1 MRRTLSSSVSPP
13 LPLRLRDLSN
23 LDFIRSVAVL
33 LVVMA
38 HVTLYTGHFP
48 SAIGWL
54 GHAGVY
60 IFFVHTS
67 LVLMWSMERD
77 PDTGRFYLRRIFRI
91 FPLWLVVLA
100 AYLLLRIPAS
110 PVLAPAFGVYHPS
123 AGEVLANIFLLFDL
137 RYGPNIVGASWS
149 LPLEVQMYVVLPFLF
164 FFIRTTKQIW
174 PILVLD
180 AMAMAFGAANLDAG
194 YTLML
199 RSVPC
204 FLPGVIAYR
213 LFATT
218 RPRLP
223 GWIFPPFFLSY
234 GLLMCRFASQRNG
247 WILCLGLGLVLPLF
261 RQIEWGWLNRTTHVI
276 AKYSYG
282 IYLTH
287 ILAIAVA
294 VYVLRAHGMA
304 VRVGSFFA
312 LFLGLPVLLYHTV
325 EERMIRLGSRLAHGH
340 AERKLASGRGSTSPS
355 LASESDLSPAP

>member
-1 MRRTLSSSVSPP
+1 MRST
-13 LPLRLRDLSN
+13 
-23 LDFIRSVAVL
+23 AVL
-33 LVVMA
+33 LVVVA
-38 HVTLYTGHFP
+38 HVTLYTQHFP
-48 SAIGWL
+48 AAIGWL

-67 LVLMWSMERD
+67 LVLMWSLERD
-77 PDTGRFYLRRIFRI
+77 PDTARFYLRRIFRI

-100 AYLLLRIPAS
+100 AYLLLRIPAA
-110 PVLAPAFGVYHPS
+110 PQLAPGFGVYHPS

-164 FFIRTTKQIW
+164 FFVRSTKQIW

-180 AMAMAFGAANLDAG
+180 ALAMAFGAANLDAG

-199 RSVPC
+199 RSVPY
-204 FLPGVIAYR
+204 FLPGVVAYR

-223 GWIFPPFFLSY
+223 GWSFPLCFLGY
-234 GLLMCRFASQRNG
+234 ALLTCRFGSQRNG
-247 WILCLGLGLVLPLF
+247 WLLCLVLGLALPLF
-261 RQIEWGWLNRTTHVI
+261 RQIKWAWLNQTTHII

-287 ILAIAVA
+287 IIAITVA
-294 VYVLRAHGMA
+294 VHVLRGYGMTTRA
-304 VRVGSFFA
+304 GAFLA
-312 LFLGLPVLLYHTV
+312 LLVGLPVLLYHTV
-325 EERMIRLGSRLAHGH
+325 EEPMIRLGTRLARSH
-340 AERKLASGRGSTSPS
+340 ASKAHALGSNSTSPP
-355 LASESDLSPAP
+355 LDQAAGSDPLSAPR